1 MKRKLYLLT
10 FLMIYSFCF
19 SQEKST
25 VDYYVDYFKFP
36 RETLFLHT
44 NKTTYMPGEEIWFK
58 VYAYDRKSQLTS
70 KATTNIQLS
79 IFDAEGNHVDQ
90 RLYHAKEGFAHGN
103 IVVDD
108 TFKTGNYFIKVGTN
122 FMKNFKEDD
131 TFVKKISIIN
141 QRSAF
146 PKIAINTK
154 EYDIQF
160 LPEGGH
166 LLTGVKNVVGVKVI
180 DDTGKGIRASGVI
193 LDKRGKEVA
202 TFKSNFLGL
211 GRFSFVPKKGMTYT
225 AKISLENT
233 KDLSLPLPEAK
244 NSGIS
249 LTVNNTQAT
258 DVIIDFNTNEASFET
273 VKNQAYKLFRS
284 RFTLTNYKEQGVHEK
299 DMNITSERF
308 LFWNPQAPDQGS
320 LWDSA
325 IRLSPEFYDMIMFN
339 PTPLDMRA
347 LHALKSSSM
356 ALDVYMWLSHRTFYL
371 SKPQRL
377 PWKALA
383 AQMGA
388 EYGRLRDFRKKVQNI
403 IPKIRVFWPDLRV
416 NFDDPEII
424 TLYPSKP
431 LITPKEMKR
440 GKLISGI

>member
-1 MKRKLYLLT
+1 MSLDELDHNNISPEVARQQELFPTESLKTDKTAEYIRKVWDIRESNAADEGALA
-10 FLMIYSFCF
+10 FMAKCF
-19 SQEKST
+19 IQATLPHSDPGDDVSLWHRENGAFSLEIQAAR
-25 VDYYVDYFKFP
+25 VFD
-36 RETLFLHT
+36 RET
-44 NKTTYMPGEEIWFK
+44 
-58 VYAYDRKSQLTS
+58 R
-70 KATTNIQLS
+70 
-79 IFDAEGNHVDQ
+79 
-90 RLYHAKEGFAHGN
+90 
-103 IVVDD
+103 
-108 TFKTGNYFIKVGTN
+108 
-122 FMKNFKEDD
+122 
-131 TFVKKISIIN
+131 
-141 QRSAF
+141 
-146 PKIAINTK
+146 
-154 EYDIQF
+154 
-160 LPEGGH
+160 
-166 LLTGVKNVVGVKVI
+166 
-180 DDTGKGIRASGVI
+180 
-193 LDKRGKEVA
+193 KEVNIGLPSGSIPRLLLA
-202 TFKSNFLGL
+202 WMTTEAVRTKSPELLLGNSLSQFMDKLGL
-211 GRFSFVPKKGMTYT
+211 TRCGGKKGDITR
-225 AKISLENT
+225 L
-233 KDLSLPLPEAK
+233 
-244 NSGIS
+244 
-249 LTVNNTQAT
+249 
-258 DVIIDFNTNEASFET
+258 
-273 VKNQAYKLFRS
+273 KNQAYKLFRS